1 MKVEKPAVANDLI
14 RHARRCLARDVKV
27 VLQDRL
33 GDSATEALSA

>member
-1 MKVEKPAVANDLI
+1 MEKAPVANELI

-33 GDSATEALSA
+33 GDSAIEALSA